1 MPSTILPN
9 MAGMAGNADQYQTIG
24 EALSQSPRWQPYCE
38 GLDGW
43 DRAATAILLE
53 NQFQFMENE
62 LNEVTKI
69 LQIGNF
75 DKFAFP
81 IIRAVYPNLIA
92 NEIVSVQPMAGPVS
106 LIFYLDY
113 LYGTAKGGI
122 SSGAAAFDART
133 GGTGNETFSGDAVNE
148 ESLTS
153 EISSGDLSAVS
164 TAYGPIRPG
173 TVTVTYVSTA
183 NGTVTATDDGN
194 GGFVGLGSSD
204 TGSVSYAATATTGT
218 ITINTS
224 GNDMTAAT
232 VTYRYDSEAVDNVP
246 QIDLQLT
253 SAPVMAL
260 VRKLRARWSL
270 EAAQNLNALHGLDAE
285 AELVGIMAEVIK
297 QELDR
302 EIINDLDAFAGAGT
316 VTWDKSVPAGISYT
330 EHKLSFIDACISLNN
345 RVYSATKRAQT
356 NWIVAGISVC
366 DVIES
371 LPTFVAAPGA
381 LGTQSNTGVIKIGT
395 LNNRWT
401 VYKDPFL
408 TTTSWIQGYKGNS
421 FLDTGYVY
429 SPYIPLYTTPTII
442 LDDFIGRKGIGT
454 QYGKKTVN
462 SLFYGKGSLIN
473 P

>member
-1 MPSTILPN
+1 MASTTLPN
-9 MAGMAGNADQYQTIG
+9 LRGLAGDADQLQTIG
-24 EALSQSPRWQPYCE
+24 EALASSPRWAPYCE
-38 GLDGW
+38 GLEGW
-43 DRAATAILLE
+43 EKAQTAILLE
-53 NQFQFMENE
+53 NQLNFMENE

-133 GGTGNETFSGDAVNE
+133 GGTGNETFSGDAVNQE
-148 ESLTS
+148 NLFGQV
-153 EISSGDLSAVS
+153 SSGDLSAGT
-164 TAYGPIRPG
+164 TAFGPIRPG
-173 TVTVTYVSTA
+173 TVTIQYTTSS
-183 NGTVTATDDGN
+183 NGAATVTDDGN
-194 GGFVGLGSSD
+194 GGLVGLHSGD
-204 TGSVSYAATATTGT
+204 TGSITYSNANGLGAVTIDSSGNNITA
-218 ITINTS
+218 ITI
-224 GNDMTAAT
+224 
-232 VTYRYDSEAVDNVP
+232 TYRYDSEAVDNVP

-302 EIINDLDAFAGAGT
+302 EIINDLNSFAAAGT
-316 VTWDKSVPAGISYT
+316 VTWDKTVPMGISYT
-330 EHKLSFIDACISLNN
+330 EHKLSIVDSFVSLNN
-345 RVYSATKRAQT
+345 KVYQATKRAQT
-356 NWIVAGISVC
+356 NWLVAGIAVC
-366 DVIES
+366 DVVET

-381 LGTQSNTGVIKIGT
+381 LGTQSNSGVLKIGT

-408 TTTSWIQGYKGNS
+408 TSTSWIQGYKGNS

-462 SLFYGKGSLIN
+462 SLFYGTGTLIN